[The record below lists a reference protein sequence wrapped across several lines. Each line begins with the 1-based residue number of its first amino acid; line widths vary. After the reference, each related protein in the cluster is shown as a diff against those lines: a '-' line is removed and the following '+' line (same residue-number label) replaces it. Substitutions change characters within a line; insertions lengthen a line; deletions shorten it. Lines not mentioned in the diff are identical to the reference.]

1 MIKSMTGF
9 GRSELI
15 DEKKTVIVELRSV
28 NNKYLK
34 TNIRIPELLTG
45 FEDKIEKLL
54 KKELARGT
62 INLTIDYKTCDEVPK
77 CVINKDILK
86 EYHNIISE
94 ARKEISFQ
102 QDITL
107 DNLISLPGVLEFKKG
122 PENGQ
127 TEDDGF
133 WQELEQLVKLSVND
147 LKEMREAEGENL
159 RIEIDKWKDKISV
172 LLDEIETMAP
182 KVVSDYSSRIQER
195 VSTLL
200 SGTDSKVE
208 KSDLLKEIAVFA
220 DRCDISEE
228 LGRLRSHILLF
239 NNVMDNEEPNGR
251 KLEFIVQEMFREAN
265 TIASKANNSDIIED
279 VISIKTEIERIKE
292 QVLNIE

>member
-9 GRSELI
+9 GQSELK

-34 TNIRIPELLTG
+34 INIRIPDLLSG
-45 FEDKIEKLL
+45 VEDKIEKLL
-54 KKELARGT
+54 KKELVRGT
-62 INLTIDYKTCDEVPK
+62 INLTIEYKTCDQAPK

-86 EYHNIISE
+86 EYHDIINE
-94 ARKEISFQ
+94 ARKEISIQ
-102 QDITL
+102 QDVTL
-107 DNLISLPGVLEFKKG
+107 DNLISLPGVLEFKKESG
-122 PENGQ
+122 SGNIEENG
-127 TEDDGF
+127 F
-133 WQELEQLVKLSVND
+133 WLELEQLVKLSIND
-147 LKEMREAEGENL
+147 LKKMRELEGQNL

-182 KVVSDYSSRIQER
+182 KVVTEYSGRIQER
-195 VSTLL
+195 ISTLL
-200 SGTDSKVE
+200 AGTDSKIE
-208 KSDLLKEIAVFA
+208 KSDLLKEIAIFA

-239 NNVMDNEEPNGR
+239 DNVMDNEEPNGR

-265 TIASKANNSDIIED
+265 TIASKANNSDIIKD
-279 VISIKTEIERIKE
+279 VISIKTEIERMKE
-292 QVLNIE
+292 QILNLE

>member
-9 GRSELI
+9 GRSELK

-34 TNIRIPELLTG
+34 INMRIPESLTN
-45 FEDKIEKLL
+45 FEDRIENFL
-54 KKELARGT
+54 KKELVRGT
-62 INLTIDYKTCDEVPK
+62 INLTIEYKTSDQAPK
-77 CVINKDILK
+77 CVINKDVLK
-86 EYHNIISE
+86 EYHNIINE
-94 ARKEISFQ
+94 ARKEMSFQ
-102 QDITL
+102 QDVTL
-107 DNLISLPGVLEFKKG
+107 DNLLLLPGVLEFKKDSG
-122 PENGQ
+122 NGKAEN
-127 TEDDGF
+127 DAF
-133 WQELEQLVKLSVND
+133 WQELEQLVKLSVDD
-147 LKEMREAEGENL
+147 LKKMRDAEGQNL
-159 RIEIDKWKDKISV
+159 RIEIDKWKDNISV

-182 KVVSDYSSRIQER
+182 KVVSEYSSRIRER

-200 SGTDSKVE
+200 AGTDSKIE
-208 KSDLLKEIAVFA
+208 ESDLHKEIAIFA

-239 NNVMDNEEPNGR
+239 NNVMENEEPNGR

-265 TIASKANNSDIIED
+265 TIASKANNSDIIKD

>member
-9 GRSELI
+9 GRSELN
-15 DEKKTVIVELRSV
+15 DEKKTVAVELRSV

-34 TNIRIPELLTG
+34 INIRIPDLLSG
-45 FEDKIEKLL
+45 VEDKIEKLL
-54 KKELARGT
+54 KKELVRGT
-62 INLTIDYKTCDEVPK
+62 VNLTIDYKTDDQVPK

-86 EYHNIISE
+86 DYHNIISE

-102 QDITL
+102 QDVTL
-107 DNLISLPGVLEFKKG
+107 DNLISLPGVLEFKKNS
-122 PENGQ
+122 ENGKA
-127 TEDDGF
+127 EDEGL

-147 LKEMREAEGENL
+147 LKEMREAEGKNL

-172 LLDEIETMAP
+172 LLDKIETMAP
-182 KVVSDYSSRIQER
+182 KVVSEYSNRILER

-200 SGTDSKVE
+200 SSTDSKIE
-208 KSDLLKEIAVFA
+208 KGDLLKEIAIFA

-239 NNVMDNEEPNGR
+239 NNTMDNEEPNGR

-265 TIASKANNSDIIED
+265 TIASKANNSEIIED

>member
-9 GRSELI
+9 GRSELN

-34 TNIRIPELLTG
+34 INIRTPDLLTG
-45 FEDKIEKLL
+45 FEDRIEKLL
-54 KKELARGT
+54 KKELVRGT
-62 INLTIDYKTCDEVPK
+62 INLSIEYKTCDQMPK

-86 EYHNIISE
+86 EYHNIIGE

-102 QDITL
+102 QDVTL
-107 DNLISLPGVLEFKKG
+107 DNLISLPGVLEFKKDSG
-122 PENGQ
+122 NGKAD
-127 TEDDGF
+127 EDGL
-133 WQELEQLVKLSVND
+133 WQELEQLVKLSVVD
-147 LKEMREAEGENL
+147 LKKMREAEGRNL
-159 RIEIDKWKDKISV
+159 RIEIDKWKNKISV
-172 LLDEIETMAP
+172 LLGEIETMAP
-182 KVVSDYSSRIQER
+182 KVVSEYSSRIQDR

-200 SGTDSKVE
+200 AGTDSKIE
-208 KSDLLKEIAVFA
+208 KSDLHKEIAIFA

-239 NNVMDNEEPNGR
+239 DDVMDNEEPNGR

-265 TIASKANNSDIIED
+265 TIASKANNSDIIKD

>member
-9 GRSELI
+9 GRSELN
-15 DEKKTVIVELRSV
+15 DEKKSVAVELRSV

-34 TNIRIPELLTG
+34 INIRIPDLLTG

-54 KKELARGT
+54 KKELVRGT
-62 INLTIDYKTCDEVPK
+62 INLTIDYKTSDQVPK

-86 EYHNIISE
+86 DYHSIISE

-102 QDITL
+102 QDVTL
-107 DNLISLPGVLEFKKG
+107 DNLISLPGVLEFKKESG
-122 PENGQ
+122 NGKM
-127 TEDDGF
+127 EDEGL
-133 WQELEQLVKLSVND
+133 WQELEQLVKHSISD
-147 LKEMREAEGENL
+147 LKEMRKAEGKNL

-172 LLDEIETMAP
+172 LLDEIETVAP
-182 KVVSDYSSRIQER
+182 KVVSEYSTRIQER

-200 SGTDSKVE
+200 SGMDSKIE
-208 KSDLLKEIAVFA
+208 KSDLNKEIAIFA

>member
-9 GRSELI
+9 GQSELK
-15 DEKKTVIVELRSV
+15 DEKKTIIVELRSV

-34 TNIRIPELLTG
+34 INIRIPDLLSDV
-45 FEDKIEKLL
+45 EDKIEKLL
-54 KKELARGT
+54 KKELVRGT
-62 INLTIDYKTCDEVPK
+62 INLTIEYKSCDQTPK
-77 CVINKDILK
+77 CVINKDILS
-86 EYHNIISE
+86 EYHNILSE
-94 ARKEISFQ
+94 ARKEISIQ
-102 QDITL
+102 QDVTL
-107 DNLISLPGVLEFKKG
+107 DNLISLPGVLEFKKESG
-122 PENGQ
+122 NGKA
-127 TEDDGF
+127 EDDGF
-133 WQELEQLVKLSVND
+133 WQELEQLVKLSIND
-147 LKEMREAEGENL
+147 LKKMREAEGKNL

-182 KVVSDYSSRIQER
+182 KVVLEYSSRIQER

-200 SGTDSKVE
+200 AGTDSKIE
-208 KSDLLKEIAVFA
+208 KSDLHKEIAIFA

-239 NNVMDNEEPNGR
+239 DDVMDNEEPNGR

-265 TIASKANNSDIIED
+265 TIASKANNSDIIKD

-292 QVLNIE
+292 QILNIE

>member
-9 GRSELI
+9 GRSELN
-15 DEKKTVIVELRSV
+15 DEKKTVAVELRSV

-34 TNIRIPELLTG
+34 INIRIPDLLTG
-45 FEDKIEKLL
+45 FEDKFEKLL
-54 KKELARGT
+54 KKELVRGT
-62 INLTIDYKTCDEVPK
+62 INLTIDYKTGDQVPK

-86 EYHNIISE
+86 DYHNIISE

-102 QDITL
+102 QDVTL
-107 DNLISLPGVLEFKKG
+107 DNLISLPGVLEFKKDSG
-122 PENGQ
+122 NGK
-127 TEDDGF
+127 TEDEGL
-133 WQELEQLVKLSVND
+133 WQELEQLVKLSIND
-147 LKEMREAEGENL
+147 LKEMREAEGKNL
-159 RIEIDKWKDKISV
+159 RLEIDKWKNKISL
-172 LLDEIETMAP
+172 LLDQIEAMAP
-182 KVVSDYSSRIQER
+182 KVVSEFSNRIQER

-200 SGTDSKVE
+200 SGTDSKIE
-208 KSDLLKEIAVFA
+208 KSDLLKEIAIFA

-239 NNVMDNEEPNGR
+239 NNTMDNEEPNGR

-265 TIASKANNSDIIED
+265 TIASKANNSEIIED